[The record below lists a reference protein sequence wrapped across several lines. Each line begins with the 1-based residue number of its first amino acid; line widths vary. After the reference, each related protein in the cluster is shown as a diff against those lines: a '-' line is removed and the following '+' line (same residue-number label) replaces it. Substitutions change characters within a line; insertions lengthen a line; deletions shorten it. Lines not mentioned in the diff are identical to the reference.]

1 MKILPANST
10 DRTISDGIRVSP
22 LSSEARSPSR
32 AIAVFAHNE
41 GGRIRA
47 ALESIA
53 AAAGQT
59 DIEVFVLANGCTDA
73 TIAEVRASATI
84 VPNLT
89 LVEIDL
95 ADKANAW
102 NVFVND
108 VVTPERGGEIETWFF
123 MDGDVT
129 LEPDALNLLASALDD
144 VPSAK
149 AAGGMPATGRDRDA
163 WRQRMVAN
171 GMLAGNLYAL
181 RGSFVRRLRERKVRM
196 PVGLIGE
203 DFLVS
208 WLVASELGRRDG
220 QDESTQC
227 VFHTDAQFSFRSLSP
242 WRLRDYRTYLRRKWR
257 YTCRA
262 LQHQMLVL
270 HLIHNGLGAMPSDVE
285 ELYREAPLPS
295 RLRWAGLDT
304 PMRLLAVLR
313 IRSVRRRVA
322 NDQRSGDDS

>member
-1 MKILPANST
+1 MIGPAPVS
-10 DRTISDGIRVSP
+10 RVSP
-22 LSSEARSPSR
+22 GPASPR
-32 AIAVFAHNE
+32 WVIAVFAHNE
-41 GGRIRA
+41 AGRIRA

-53 AAAGQT
+53 AAAGES
-59 DIEVFVLANGCTDA
+59 DVEVFVLANGCTDA
-73 TIAEVRASATI
+73 TVHEVRASGTI

-89 LVEIDL
+89 LVEIGL

-108 VVTPERGGEIETWFF
+108 VVTAERAGEIETYFF

-129 LEPDALNLLASALDD
+129 LEPDALNLLASALDE
-144 VPSAK
+144 VPSAN

-181 RGSFVRRLRERKVRM
+181 RGSFVRHLRERQVRM

-208 WLVASELGRRDG
+208 WLVASEPGPRDG
-220 QDESTQC
+220 QDEGAQC
-227 VFHTDAQFSFRSLSP
+227 VFHPDARFSFRSLSP

-270 HLIHNGLGAMPSDVE
+270 HLIRNGLGAMPGDVE

-313 IRSVRRRVA
+313 IRSVRRRA
-322 NDQRSGDDS
+322 TTGQRSGCDT